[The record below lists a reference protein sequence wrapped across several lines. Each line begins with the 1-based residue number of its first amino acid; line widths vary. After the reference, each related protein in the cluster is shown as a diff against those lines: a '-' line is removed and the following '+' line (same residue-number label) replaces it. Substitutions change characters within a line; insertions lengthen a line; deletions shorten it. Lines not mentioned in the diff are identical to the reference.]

1 MIPYDLSR
9 IKAVIFDVDGV
20 LSANVIPLA
29 MDGEPM
35 RTINIKDGYA
45 IHLASRLGLD
55 VVILTGGRTEAVRI
69 RFANL
74 GLKHV
79 YMDSRYKL
87 DVFERFMQETGYRPE
102 EVAYMGDDIPDY
114 EVMQRVGLPCCPS
127 DAAPEIKEISLYVS
141 PCKGGDGCGRDLLE
155 QILKDR
161 GLWMNSQEAFAW

>member
-1 MIPYDLSR
+1 MIPYDLSL

-79 YMDSRYKL
+79 YMDCRYKL
-87 DVFERFMQETGYRPE
+87 NVFEKFMQETGYRPE

-114 EVMQRVGLPCCPS
+114 EVMQRVGLPCCPA
-127 DAAPEIKEISLYVS
+127 DAAPEIKAIARYIS

-155 QILKDR
+155 QILKER
-161 GLWMNSQEAFAW
+161 GLWMNCQEAFAW

>member
-155 QILKDR
+155 QILKER

>member
-1 MIPYDLSR
+1 MIPYDLSL

-79 YMDSRYKL
+79 YMNSRYKL

-114 EVMQRVGLPCCPS
+114 EVMQRVGLPCCPA
-127 DAAPEIKEISLYVS
+127 DAAPEIKAVARYIS

-155 QILKDR
+155 QILKER
-161 GLWMNSQEAFAW
+161 GLWMNCQEAFAW

>member
-102 EVAYMGDDIPDY
+102 EVAYLGDDIPDY

>member
-1 MIPYDLSR
+1 MQHILEN
-9 IKAVIFDVDGV
+9 IKGMAFDVDGV

>member
-102 EVAYMGDDIPDY
+102 EVAYMGDDIPDS
-114 EVMQRVGLPCCPS
+114 EVLQRVGLPCCPS